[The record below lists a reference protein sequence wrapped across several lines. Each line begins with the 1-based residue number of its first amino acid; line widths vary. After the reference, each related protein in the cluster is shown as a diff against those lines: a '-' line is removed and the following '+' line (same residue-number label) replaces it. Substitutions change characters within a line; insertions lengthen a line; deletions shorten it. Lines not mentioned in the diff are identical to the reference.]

1 MLIATLTV
9 TALAVLAGWGY
20 QAIQPPPPKLCG
32 SPNGPPITSP
42 RIQLSDGRFL
52 AYKESGTPKNKA
64 KHKIILVHGFDNCK
78 ELILPASQ
86 ELVCELGVYF
96 LSFDRAGY
104 GDSDPNPKRDAKS
117 EATDIEELADRLD
130 IGLKFYVIG
139 FSMGG
144 YPAWSCL
151 KYIPHRLAGAA
162 LVVPVINYWWPS
174 FPANLSKRVYRNL
187 LVQDQI
193 TFWIAHNAPSLLCG
207 WMTQKWIPKLSVV
220 EGHPHIFSGDD
231 KEIRQKMAAYAEEN
245 GFLNKPRQQGVHES
259 LHRDLMVGFGNWE
272 FDPMNISNPFP
283 DDEGSVHIW
292 QGYDDRLIPVDLQRF
307 LVKKL
312 PWIQYHENPK
322 GGHLFFWTKE
332 WSDAILGS
340 LLRGQ
345 MPTAT

>member
-1 MLIATLTV
+1 MGLSSDSTTATKTLWLSQWPSNHFSENSAKRRQVSCLQRIRNSKEQGQAQDHPRSRLRQLQRAHITRIS
-9 TALAVLAGWGY
+9 GY
-20 QAIQPPPPKLCG
+20 SK
-32 SPNGPPITSP
+32 
-42 RIQLSDGRFL
+42 
-52 AYKESGTPKNKA
+52 K
-64 KHKIILVHGFDNCK
+64 
-78 ELILPASQ
+78 